1 MAKASKKATLATLVE
16 KTKADSYHFIDP
28 QEFETEIANGHIIVN
43 TEIKDANGLV
53 AARST
58 TDQLG
63 GILKTEAKT
72 FDIVYGI
79 VPPVAKRGG
88 ERKEVYPFSSMNVGG
103 SILIPVSEKY
113 PDPAKQLAST
123 VSAAARRFATK
134 TGETKV
140 NSKGKTV
147 DVLAYTKK
155 FIIRPVTAGQTYEGS
170 EFVEP
175 SDGARIF
182 RIA

>member
-1 MAKASKKATLATLVE
+1 MAKKQILKAIVE

-28 QEFETEIANGHIIVN
+28 QQFKDEIEAGHIIVN
-43 TEIKDANGLV
+43 HEIKDEKGFV

-63 GILKTEAKT
+63 ENLKTEAKATQT
-72 FDIVYGI
+72 FDIVKGI
-79 VPPVAKRGG
+79 KPPVAKRGG
-88 ERKEVYPFSSMNVGG
+88 ERKEVYPFSAMEVGD
-103 SILIPVSEKY
+103 SILVPVSEKY

-134 TGETKV
+134 TGETKT

-147 DVLAYTKK
+147 DVLDYTKK
-155 FIIRPVTAGQTYEGS
+155 FIIRPVTAGQGYEGS

-182 RIA
+182 RVQ